1 MAACGTVE
9 LARKLYGRVGLSP
22 RKLRY
27 TPEMAGGSLL
37 PARFLAWNTCYTSHI
52 RKCDLWSCSP
62 RTEFS
67 MLMRYLEALRV

>member
-37 PARFLAWNTCYTSHI
+37 PARLLAWNTCYTSHI
-52 RKCDLWSCSP
+52 RK
-62 RTEFS
+62 
-67 MLMRYLEALRV
+67 LEVM